1 MATITFKCPNCGG
14 GLQFDPASQK
24 YKCEYCLSKFTQ
36 EELESLAPD
45 KAGEQSA
52 PEVDAA
58 FGSAGD
64 AAKRPGRTGGAGA
77 GDADARRGNTSAAAR
92 AVIYTCPSCGAE
104 IVTDETTAATFCFYC
119 HNPVVLQGRL
129 DGSYE
134 PDYVIPFSI
143 DKAKAREIFLGWLK
157 KKKFVPRSFYSE
169 EQIEK
174 MTGVYFPYWTYSCR
188 AEGHLEAEGTKESRT
203 WVQGST
209 RYTENRRYG
218 IVRDGQMDVEHVT
231 RNALKKADRK
241 LAEGVMPFEMK
252 AMKPFSMGYL
262 SGFMAEKRDIEHN
275 EFDQEVEDEVRNYA
289 ASNLMNSIS
298 DYSNVQTQIRKVD
311 LKDAR
316 WSYALMPVWTLTYK
330 DSGSGQIYYFACN
343 GQTGKVCGKLP
354 IDKVKLGI
362 FFAEIFAPLFAVLML
377 VGYFL

>member
-24 YKCEYCLSKFTQ
+24 YKCEYCLSVFTQ
-36 EELESLAPD
+36 EELEKLQPD
-45 KAGEQSA
+45 
-52 PEVDAA
+52 
-58 FGSAGD
+58 
-64 AAKRPGRTGGAGA
+64 GA
-77 GDADARRGNTSAAAR
+77 GDQSVPEAETGAQPGRPNGAG

-129 DGSYE
+129 DGAYE
-134 PDYVIPFSI
+134 PDYVLPFEV
-143 DKAKAREIFLGWLK
+143 DRAKAREIFLGWLK
-157 KKKFVPRSFYSE
+157 KKRFVPKSFYSE

-174 MTGVYFPYWTYSCR
+174 MTGVYFPYWMYSCQVD
-188 AEGHLEAEGTKESRT
+188 GHLEAIGTRQTRT

-209 RYTENRRYG
+209 RYTENKKYNV
-218 IVRDGQMDVEHVT
+218 VRNGQMNVDRVT

-241 LAEGVMPFEMK
+241 LAEGVMPYEMRK
-252 AMKPFSMGYL
+252 IKPFSMGYL
-262 SGFMAEKRDIEHN
+262 SGFVAEKRDIEHA
-275 EFDQEVEDEVRNYA
+275 EYDQEVEEEVRSYA
-289 ASNLMNSIS
+289 VSNLASCV
-298 DYSNVQTQIRKVD
+298 DGYSNLQVQSKQID
-311 LKDAR
+311 LKNAR
-316 WSYALMPVWTLTYK
+316 WDYALMPVWTLTYK
-330 DSGSGQIYYFACN
+330 DGASGQIYYFACN

-362 FFAEIFAPLFAVLML
+362 FFAEIFAPLFAVLMI

>member
-24 YKCEYCLSKFTQ
+24 YKCEYCLSAFTQ
-36 EELESLAPD
+36 EELERLQPD
-45 KAGEQSA
+45 E
-52 PEVDAA
+52 
-58 FGSAGD
+58 AGD
-64 AAKRPGRTGGAGA
+64 QNEQGADEGGFGNAGAQPGAPGGAG
-77 GDADARRGNTSAAAR
+77 GGKGGSR

-129 DGSYE
+129 DGAYE
-134 PDYVIPFSI
+134 PDYVVPFAI
-143 DKAKAREIFLGWLK
+143 GKAKAREIFLGWLK
-157 KKKFVPRSFYSE
+157 KKKFVPKSFYSE

-188 AEGHLEAEGTKESRT
+188 AEGHLEAEGTKASRT

-209 RYTENRRYG
+209 RYTENQRYG
-218 IVRDGQMDVEHVT
+218 IVRDGEMNVEHVT

-241 LAEGVMPFEMK
+241 LVEGVMPFEMK
-252 AMKPFSMGYL
+252 DMKPFSMGYL
-262 SGFMAEKRDIEHN
+262 SGFMAEKRDIEHS
-275 EFDQEVEDEVRNYA
+275 EFDQQVEDEVRNYA
-289 ASNLMNSIS
+289 SSNLMSS
-298 DYSNVQTQIRKVD
+298 VSEYSNVQTQIRQVE
-311 LKDAR
+311 LRDAR
-316 WSYALMPVWTLTYK
+316 WNYTLMPVWTLTYK
-330 DSGSGQIYYFACN
+330 DSASGQIYYFACN

-362 FFAEIFAPLFAVLML
+362 FFAEIFAPLFAVLL
-377 VGYFL
+377 FVGYFL